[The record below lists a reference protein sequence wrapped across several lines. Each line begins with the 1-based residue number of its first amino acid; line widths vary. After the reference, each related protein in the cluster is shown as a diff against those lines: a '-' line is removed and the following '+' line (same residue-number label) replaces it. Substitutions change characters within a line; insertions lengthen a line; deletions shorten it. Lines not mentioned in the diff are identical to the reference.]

1 MGARK
6 ATARSPRKKAPRT
19 KATTRNRKTVA
30 KRKSTTRTT
39 QGLTPAESLA
49 RKIVR
54 FANQREKIDL
64 TELYSETC
72 VSRGPQRV
80 EVSGIPA
87 LRAKFD
93 DWDAVV
99 TSQKWT
105 ARNTFVKGNRI
116 CIEWQCQLT
125 LRDGRELDFEEV
137 AVHEVRGGRIVAE
150 RYYYDPS
157 VLASPRKE
165 DAAPAPK
172 PEEEPTRLLPVASPE
187 EAPGLAAELVEE
199 PPKPIPEENVPQ
211 GTPPLD
217 PLDL

>member
-1 MGARK
+1 MGVRK
-6 ATARSPRKKAPRT
+6 ATARNPRNKASRT
-19 KATTRNRKTVA
+19 KTTTRKRKTVA
-30 KRKSTTRTT
+30 KRKSNPRTT

-87 LRAKFD
+87 LRAEFD
-93 DWDAVV
+93 EWDAVV

-105 ARNTFVKGNRI
+105 ARNTFVKGNRV

-137 AVHEVRGGRIVAE
+137 AVHEVRGGKIVAE

-165 DAAPAPK
+165 EAVPALK
-172 PEEEPTRLLPVASPE
+172 PEEEPTRLLPVARPE
-187 EAPGLAAELVEE
+187 EAPGLTAELVEE
-199 PPKPIPEENVPQ
+199 PPAPIPQENVPQ